1 MSSESFDD
9 LDWLSST
16 DGTDSSADDLFDSI
30 MREITAEA
38 TSHKAA
44 SAPEEAPKK
53 APVKAPRKV
62 STPKEPEAPAT
73 ADEPVKPKKA
83 SKPAKAAPVEDFPT
97 APAPKKKSGT
107 KKKKK
112 KKRGSRIATAVFYTL
127 YFLGIAIA
135 AAAIYLTL
143 VWLNGWLKDYQA
155 AQPDVKSKEVF
166 QQLFDKPDWAKLYEM
181 AGEESTTYEGA
192 AEYAAYME
200 KKIGSSKLDY
210 VETSAGLTGN
220 KKFIV
225 RSDGEKVAT
234 FTLEGA
240 GKTVTDIPNWHLGEV
255 EVFYTRTKG
264 ATFTFPAGCT
274 VYINDVPL
282 GEEYTIESQSTFVS
296 KYLTEAT
303 ILSKVDTQTIDGFL
317 VEPRVEIR
325 DAEGNVVEAE
335 FDPETNTYTV
345 PYTAPA
351 SAAIPEDAKS
361 AALKAAES
369 YAGFMINA
377 SGSGKAVAKYFDTS
391 ANVYKQI
398 LSMNSELWM
407 NSDRGH
413 KFTDEQVSQYIPSG
427 SEEFSVR
434 VHVNMNVTCKDS
446 TKKDYEVDTTM
457 FFHKKSGSWV
467 CYEMTNE
474 EIEESSHTVRLTFM
488 QDGSVLSSEF
498 YETNITELQTPMVSV
513 PSGKV
518 FSGWVRQDIDEEGR
532 TALTIVFEP
541 DENGL
546 VTFPAGSELKPQ
558 VLYPLFENA

>member
-1 MSSESFDD
+1 MNSGSFDD
-9 LDWLSST
+9 MDWLAGLTT
-16 DGTDSSADDLFDSI
+16 DDSGDDDLFESI
-30 MREITAEA
+30 MREISAEA
-38 TSHKAA
+38 NSHRTGKAA
-44 SAPEEAPKK
+44 PAEPEKEAPTAPVKKAPAPKPVPEKKKPAPKPVQEEPPVPEELPEEPKK
-53 APVKAPRKV
+53 AP
-62 STPKEPEAPAT
+62 
-73 ADEPVKPKKA
+73 
-83 SKPAKAAPVEDFPT
+83 
-97 APAPKKKSGT
+97 KKSG
-107 KKKKK
+107 KKKK
-112 KKRGSRIATAVFYTL
+112 KKRGPRIGSIIFYVL
-127 YFLGIAIA
+127 YFFGIAVA
-135 AAAIYLTL
+135 AAAIYFAL

-155 AQPDVKSKEVF
+155 AQPDVKSQQVF
-166 QQLFDKPDWAKLYEM
+166 EQLFDSPDWASLYEM
-181 AGEESTTYEGA
+181 AGEQSTTYEGA

-200 KKIGSSKLDY
+200 QKIGSAKLDY
-210 VETSAGLTGN
+210 VETSAGLSGD

-225 RSDGEKVAT
+225 RADGEKVAT

-240 GKTVTDIPNWHLGEV
+240 GKTVTDIPNWHLGQV

-274 VYINDVPL
+274 VYVNDVPL
-282 GEEYTIESQSTFVS
+282 GEEFTIESQSSFVS
-296 KYLTEAT
+296 KYLSEPT
-303 ILSKVDTQTIDGFL
+303 ILSKVDTQTISGFL

-325 DAEGNVVEAE
+325 DAEGNPVEAE
-335 FDPETNTYTV
+335 YDPETNTYTV

-351 SAAIPEDAKS
+351 AMSAPEDARQ
-361 AALKAAES
+361 AALNAAEA

-377 SGSGKAVAKYFDTS
+377 SGSGKAVARYFDTG

-413 KFTDEQVSQYIPSG
+413 VFTEEQVSQYIPSG
-427 SEEFSVR
+427 SEEFSIR
-434 VHVNMNVTCKDS
+434 VHVNMNVTCKDN

-474 EIEESSHTVRLTFM
+474 EIGESSHVVRLTFK
-488 QDGSVLSSEF
+488 QDDAVLSSEF
-498 YETNITELQTPMVSV
+498 YETNTTEIHTPMVSV
-513 PSGKV
+513 PNGKV

-546 VTFPAGSELKPQ
+546 VTLPAGNELRPQ